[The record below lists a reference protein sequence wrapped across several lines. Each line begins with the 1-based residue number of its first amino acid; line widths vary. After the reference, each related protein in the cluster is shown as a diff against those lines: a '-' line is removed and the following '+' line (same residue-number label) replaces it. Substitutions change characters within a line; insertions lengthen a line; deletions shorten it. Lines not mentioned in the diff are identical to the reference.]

1 MKEAIVTE
9 GVITELSTA
18 WKLPENDYKAS
29 VIESEKIVIIG
40 GGMAKLSV
48 TWKLSEK
55 SYDVKIIEMD
65 KLRLY

>member
-1 MKEAIVTE
+1 
-9 GVITELSTA
+9 
-18 WKLPENDYKAS
+18 
-29 VIESEKIVIIG
+29 
-40 GGMAKLSV
+40 MAKLSV